1 MGVLNLNYKKLED
14 EKGFTYNSLSKKD
27 FQSFNSSILGLGNI
41 SNDGTNI
48 QALAAIF
55 DLENFTSFFNQP
67 DPHIVVPEYLSIF
80 LDWCFKEISNKFK
93 KDDEN
98 ENITIWGSLPF
109 FAKFLGDGILF
120 IWDTSYSM
128 GVNGICNIIIT
139 LHDICTEYSSDLLPI
154 VRRKAAK
161 IPLRLRCGIAR
172 GQIMSIGNGQDFVGP
187 CINIASRLQKISQLS
202 FAFSSRGVD
211 IEKGMSPENRE
222 LYILKKMKVR
232 GIGDELIY
240 FDKNEFES
248 LSSKEKKLFGE
259 P

>member
-1 MGVLNLNYKKLED
+1 MGVLNLNYKKLKTE
-14 EKGFTYNSLSKKD
+14 EGFTHNSLSKKD
-27 FQSFNSSILGLGNI
+27 FQSFNSSILGLGDI
-41 SNDGTNI
+41 SKDGTNI

-55 DLENFTSFFNQP
+55 DLEGFTSFFNQP

-80 LDWCFKEISNKFK
+80 LDWLFKEISDKIK

-120 IWDTSYSM
+120 IWDTSYSLSAI
-128 GVNGICNIIIT
+128 GIGNNILI
-139 LHDICTEYSSDLLPI
+139 LHRICKKYTSDLLPT
-154 VRRKAAK
+154 VRKKAVK

-202 FAFSSRGVD
+202 FAFSARGVD
-211 IEKGMSPENRE
+211 IEKGMSPENRK

-240 FDKNEFES
+240 FDKSEFES
-248 LSSKEKKLFGE
+248 LSSKEKKLFRE